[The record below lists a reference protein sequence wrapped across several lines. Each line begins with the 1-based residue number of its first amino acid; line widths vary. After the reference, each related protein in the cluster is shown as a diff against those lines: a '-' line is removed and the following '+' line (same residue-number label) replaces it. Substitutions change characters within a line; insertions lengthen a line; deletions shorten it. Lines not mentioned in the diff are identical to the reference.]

1 MFAVA
6 YIPVYFTLPKN
17 SCPIYGLNQQKF
29 KIYIHRKNIYCT
41 IIIFYNTIHP
51 FCVNS
56 QKISKLLVKNT
67 IMQSITCVQCEH
79 NCFCF

>member
-29 KIYIHRKNIYCT
+29 KIYIHRKKYLL
-41 IIIFYNTIHP
+41 YNYYILQH
-51 FCVNS
+51 NS
-56 QKISKLLVKNT
+56 PILCELSKNLQTACQKYYNAVYY
-67 IMQSITCVQCEH
+67 MCPV
-79 NCFCF
+79 